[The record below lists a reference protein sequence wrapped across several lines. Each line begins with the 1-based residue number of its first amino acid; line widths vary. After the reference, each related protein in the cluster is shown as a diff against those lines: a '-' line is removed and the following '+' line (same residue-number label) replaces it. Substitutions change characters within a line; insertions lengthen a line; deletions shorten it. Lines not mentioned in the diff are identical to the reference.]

1 MKDYRSIL
9 SRCGWIIIIAGVLDI
24 GIMVWCIVNQIS
36 YASSFNIFAVIAGIF
51 LLRGN
56 LRAARLIS
64 FFMSFFIA
72 GFFGIL
78 VLMPFLLPPDLVIT
92 YFKLEPTSFLLISG
106 LWVLVMVLLVWSYR
120 ELTCPPVRAAMDK
133 TQVDYRSFWR
143 RPARGFW
150 FGACVVVILLG
161 LVRLITGGSTAEQA
175 KQRAAVQAG
184 PEFRFHVTSLN
195 TSSSGGTKHV
205 RAVVAAYNDREI
217 QTIIVEWSE

>member
-9 SRCGWIIIIAGVLDI
+9 RRCGWIIIIAGALDI
-24 GIMVWCIVNQIS
+24 GIMFWCIVNQTS

-78 VLMPFLLPPDLVIT
+78 VLMPFLLPLDLVIT
-92 YFKLEPTSFLLISG
+92 YFKLEPTSFLLMSG

-133 TQVDYRSFWR
+133 TQVDYRSFWCK
-143 RPARGFW
+143 PAEVSG
-150 FGACVVVILLG
+150 LG
-161 LVRLITGGSTAEQA
+161 PASW
-175 KQRAAVQAG
+175 
-184 PEFRFHVTSLN
+184 RF
-195 TSSSGGTKHV
+195 
-205 RAVVAAYNDREI
+205 
-217 QTIIVEWSE
+217 